1 MFITFEGID
10 YSGKSTQAKLL
21 YEYLKSNKIKV
32 LLVREPGGT
41 KISEKIR
48 EILLNRDHLE
58 MIPITEFFLFSAS
71 RAQLVSEVIK
81 PKLKQGIAVI
91 CDRYY
96 DSSSAY
102 QGYGGKVN
110 VKKIFEVNDFAA
122 SGLAPDLT
130 FLIDISPKI
139 AFARALEK
147 HTLDRIENKQLS
159 FYNNVRKGFKNIADK
174 NKKRFVVI
182 DGSKTIEEI
191 FEEVV
196 RIVTPK
202 LSFPPRIPSEPGKQV
217 RGKLRRESD

>member
-21 YEYLKSNKIKV
+21 YEYLQSKKIKS

-48 EILLNRDHLE
+48 EILLNREHLE
-58 MIPITEFFLFSAS
+58 MLPLTEFFLFSAS
-71 RAQLVSEVIK
+71 RSQLVNEVIK
-81 PKLKQGIAVI
+81 PNLKRGVVVI

-102 QGYGGKVN
+102 QGYGGKLD
-110 VKKIFEVNDFAA
+110 VKKVFEVNDFAT
-122 SGLAPDLT
+122 SGLKPDLT
-130 FLIDISPKI
+130 FFIDIPPKK

-159 FYNNVRKGFKNIADK
+159 FYNRVRKGFKDIANK
-174 NKKRFVVI
+174 NKKRFVI
-182 DGSKTIEEI
+182 INGSKPVDEI
-191 FEEVV
+191 SEEV
-196 RIVTPK
+196 ITIIISN
-202 LSFPPRIPSEPGKQV
+202 LSFLPRI
-217 RGKLRRESD
+217 

>member
-21 YEYLKSNKIKV
+21 YEYLQSKKVKS

-48 EILLNRDHLE
+48 EILLNREHLE
-58 MIPITEFFLFSAS
+58 MLPLTEFFLFSAS
-71 RAQLVSEVIK
+71 RSQLVNEVIK
-81 PKLKQGIAVI
+81 PNLKRSVVVI

-102 QGYGGKVN
+102 QGYGGKVD

-122 SGLAPDLT
+122 SGLKPDMT
-130 FLIDISPKI
+130 FFIDIPPKK
-139 AFARALEK
+139 AFARAKEK
-147 HTLDRIENKQLS
+147 HTFDRIETKQLS
-159 FYNNVRKGFKNIADK
+159 FYNRVRKGFLDIANK

-182 DGSKTIEEI
+182 DGEKSIDEI
-191 FEEVV
+191 HRTV
-196 RIVTPK
+196 IQIIK
-202 LSFPPRIPSEPGKQV
+202 NNLSFRT
-217 RGKLRRESD
+217 